1 MTAAPPPMSDDEL
14 RAEITSLEPMYLH
27 PELIRRCLDLL
38 AQVIFE
44 QTGMGRSVGVAHFGT
59 SSSGPGA
66 DVVFTVEP

>member
-1 MTAAPPPMSDDEL
+1 MAAAPPHMSDDEL

-38 AQVIFE
+38 AQVVFE
-44 QTGMGRSVGVAHFGT
+44 QTGMGRSVEVGHFGT
-59 SSSGPGA
+59 FSSGPGG

>member
-38 AQVIFE
+38 AQVVFE
-44 QTGMGRSVGVAHFGT
+44 QTGMGRSIEVAHFGT
-59 SSSGPGA
+59 FSSGPGG